1 MAGNKIKKKQD
12 EIIKVHN
19 LVKYFPVTGGIIR
32 HTINQVKAVDGVSFT
47 INKGET
53 LGLVGESGCGKT
65 TVGHT
70 MLGLE
75 PATSGSLFFK
85 GKDLLKLQSKE
96 EKKIR
101 RQIQIVFQDP
111 YSSLDPRLPVGES
124 IAEGLKIHR
133 LGSRKEQYERVLEV
147 LKWVGLEDYHAMR
160 YPHEFS
166 GGQRQ
171 RIGIARALI
180 LEPEFIVLDEPVSA
194 LDVSIQAQILNILKK
209 LQRELG
215 HSYLFIAH
223 NLAVVEHISDR
234 IAVMYLGKIVEIT
247 SKVELFKRPLHPYT
261 IALTSSIPIPDP
273 GISKKKISISGEV
286 PSALNPPSGC
296 RFHPRCP
303 LAQEI
308 CSNDEPELRELFEG
322 HHVACHFAEKN
333 Y

>member
-12 EIIKVHN
+12 EIIKVNN

-47 INKGET
+47 INKGKT

-70 MLGLE
+70 MLGLV

-85 GKDLLKLQSKE
+85 GKDLLKLQSEE

-124 IAEGLKIHR
+124 IVEGLKIHKV
-133 LGSRKEQYERVLEV
+133 GSRKEQFERVLEV
-147 LKWVGLEDYHAMR
+147 LEWVGLEDYHAMR

-194 LDVSIQAQILNILKK
+194 LDVSIQAQILNILKE
-209 LQRELG
+209 LQKELG
-215 HSYLFIAH
+215 LSYLFIAH

-234 IAVMYLGKIVEIT
+234 IAVMYLGKIVENT
-247 SKVELFKRPLHPYT
+247 SKVDLFKRPLHPYT

-273 GISKKKISISGEV
+273 GRSKKKIAISGEV

-333 Y
+333 F